1 MYVRPLLVS
10 LAFLGVMSTSG
21 CAIANRLAVQQDR
34 HTTIGQELIDLKK
47 AKDAGVL
54 SDSEYET
61 ARTKIMTW
69 TDTHNMITEACCEDK
84 KTKP

>member
-1 MYVRPLLVS
+1 
-10 LAFLGVMSTSG
+10 
-21 CAIANRLAVQQDR
+21 
-34 HTTIGQELIDLKK
+34 LIDLKK